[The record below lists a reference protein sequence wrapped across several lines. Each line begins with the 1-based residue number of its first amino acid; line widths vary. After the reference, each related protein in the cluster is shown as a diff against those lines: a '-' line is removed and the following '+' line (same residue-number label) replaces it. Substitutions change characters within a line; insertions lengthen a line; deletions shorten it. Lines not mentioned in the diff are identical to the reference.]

1 MGFFNSLSGN
11 WLVAA
16 ITVVNAVSMSW
27 FGYDQG
33 VFSGVLISSDF
44 KYWFPE
50 TKQANISGITSSC
63 FSLGAF
69 CGAIFAFT
77 LGDKLG
83 RKKSIALG
91 LVANAVGAI
100 LQIVAWHLPQMIIGR
115 VINGFG
121 MGLTSSTCPVY
132 QAECSRPSVR
142 GKLVVVQSVCNTAAF
157 CLANWM
163 NYGLY
168 FSGGPLQ
175 WRFPLG
181 FQLIFPVFVTIALM
195 FVPESPRW
203 LLLQDRHEEALEII
217 ARLEGKGASI
227 HDEAV
232 TAEFLSIRTAIHHER
247 KDRAPFTDVITF
259 KDKQQNLRRLFLSM
273 GTQFMQQFS
282 GVNALGYYLPTLL
295 QQSVGL
301 DEQTA
306 RLMTGVNGTIY
317 LGAALCCILII
328 DRFGRRKMM
337 LYGATT
343 MGACYLIASMCLR
356 AAQAGEADKK
366 QMGNVTT
373 AMFFLYYFFY
383 GTSFAKVPWVYN
395 SEVNSLGWR
404 TRGAAAATATNW
416 MGGFIVTQFTKV
428 GVDNLRWGF
437 YLMFALF
444 CWAYFPVVFF
454 LYPETSRRTLE
465 DMDELFMSYPGA
477 IVFNKPELTQRR
489 RPQAFKDAEQRRIA
503 DGAATEIGGA
513 VLDKKDLENVKS
525 AHMERETADV

>member
-1 MGFFNSLSGN
+1 MGFFNNLSGN
-11 WLVAA
+11 WLIAC
-16 ITVVNAVSMSW
+16 ITVVNAASMSW

-44 KYWFPE
+44 KHYFPE
-50 TKQANISGITSSC
+50 TKQTSISGITSSC

-83 RKKSIALG
+83 RKKTIALG
-91 LVANAVGAI
+91 LVCNAVGAV
-100 LQIVAWHLPQMIIGR
+100 LQIVSWHLPQMIVGR

-121 MGLTSSTCPVY
+121 MGLTSSSCPVY
-132 QAECSRPSVR
+132 QAECSPPSIR

-157 CLANWM
+157 CLSNWM

-168 FSGGPLQ
+168 FSGGALQ

-181 FQLIFPVFVTIALM
+181 FQLLFPVVVTVALL

-203 LLLQDRHEEALEII
+203 LLLQDRHDEALTVI
-217 ARLEGKGASI
+217 ARLEGKGATV

-232 TAEFLSIRTAIHHER
+232 TAEFLSIRTALEHER
-247 KDRAPFTDVITF
+247 RDRPPFGDVIRF
-259 KDKQQNLRRLFLSM
+259 RDRQQNLRRLLLSC

-295 QQSVGL
+295 QQSVGF
-301 DEQTA
+301 DEQMS

-337 LYGATT
+337 LYGSIT
-343 MGACYLIASMCLR
+343 MGACYLVAAMCLR

-437 YLMFALF
+437 YLIFAVI

-465 DMDELFMSYPGA
+465 DMDEIFMSSPGA
-477 IVFNKPELTQRR
+477 LVFNKPELTQRR
-489 RPQAFKDAEQRRIA
+489 RPQAFIDAEARRIGE
-503 DGAATEIGGA
+503 GAAAGVGGG
-513 VLDKKDLENVKS
+513 VLGKRDLEAV
-525 AHMERETADV
+525 HHERDSGEV

>member
-1 MGFFNSLSGN
+1 MAGLDLSARLSGR
-11 WLVAA
+11 WLISMVTIA
-16 ITVVNAVSMSW
+16 NACSMAW

-33 VFSGVLISSDF
+33 VFSGVLISADF
-44 KYWFPE
+44 KKHFPE
-50 TKQANISGITSSC
+50 TDDADISGITSSC

-69 CGAIFAFT
+69 FGAIFAFT

-83 RKKSIALG
+83 RKKTVALG
-91 LVANAVGAI
+91 LACNVIGAI
-100 LQIVAWHLPQMIIGR
+100 LQVVAWHLPQMIIGR

-132 QAECSRPSVR
+132 QAECSKPSVR
-142 GKLVVVQSVCNTAAF
+142 GKLVVVGSLCNTAAF

-168 FSGGPLQ
+168 FQGDALQ

-181 FQLIFPVFVTIALM
+181 FQLIFPVIVAISL
-195 FVPESPRW
+195 VLIPESPRW
-203 LLLQDRHEEALEII
+203 LLLKDRPDEALHVL
-217 ARLEGKGASI
+217 ARLQGKGKDI
-227 HDEAV
+227 HDAEV
-232 TAEFLSIRTAIHHER
+232 SAEFLSIQSALQVER
-247 KDRAPFTDVITF
+247 KDRVPTMDVLMCR
-259 KDKQQNLRRLFLSM
+259 DKTQNLRRLLLSC

-301 DEQTA
+301 DEEES
-306 RLMTGVNGTIY
+306 RLLTGINATIY
-317 LGAALCCILII
+317 LFAAFCCLLII

-337 LYGATT
+337 LYGSLT
-343 MGACYLIASMCLR
+343 MGACYLIASICLKV
-356 AAQAGEADKK
+356 AADDPSRERLLGR
-366 QMGNVTT
+366 VTT

-428 GVDNLRWGF
+428 GVDNIHWRF
-437 YLMFALF
+437 YLMFAIIV
-444 CWAYFPVVFF
+444 WAYFPLIYL

-465 DMDELFMSYPGA
+465 DMDEIFIRHKSP
-477 IVFNKPELTQRR
+477 IVCGNRSLTQRK
-489 RPQAFKDAEQRRIA
+489 RPDEFIEAETKRIQTM
-503 DGAATEIGGA
+503 DEVVVGDEVKGG
-513 VLDKKDLENVKS
+513 S
-525 AHMERETADV
+525 AIHHEKV